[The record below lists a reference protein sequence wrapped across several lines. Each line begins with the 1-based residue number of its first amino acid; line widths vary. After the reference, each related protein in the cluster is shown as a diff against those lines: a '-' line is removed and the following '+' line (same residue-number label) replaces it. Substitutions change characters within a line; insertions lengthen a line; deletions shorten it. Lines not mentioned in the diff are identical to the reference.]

1 MNLSPARLVVLVA
14 LVVGGLAVMINGFGD
29 DAAVLAGGGGD
40 SPTPSVAESPEAS
53 GSASPTASE
62 SAAPELEP
70 QVDGVM
76 IQVLNGTSAVGLA
89 AEVDAFLIEKGYVA
103 ALPAA
108 DATNKPVDSTIV
120 YFRTGPDAEQNEV
133 DAQHLAD
140 RYLKGV
146 EAGVEPLNNAIDS
159 NNVSPKTQL
168 VVLLGEDYATANPV
182 A

>member
-14 LVVGGLAVMINGFGD
+14 LVVGGLAVMVNGFGD
-29 DAAVLAGGGGD
+29 DATVLAGGGD
-40 SPTPSVAESPEAS
+40 PPTPSVAESPEAS
-53 GSASPTASE
+53 GSPSPSASE
-62 SAAPELEP
+62 SAAPELEA

-89 AEVDAFLIEKGYVA
+89 AEVEAFLVGKGYVA

-108 DATNKPVDSTIV
+108 DATNKPVDTTTV

-140 RYLKGV
+140 RFLKGV
-146 EAGVEPLNNAIDS
+146 EAIVEPLNNAIDS

-168 VVLLGEDYATANPV
+168 VVLIGEDYATANPV